1 MLALEV
7 EQLAEKWP
15 LIAGGGS
22 SDRSDRLWLRAWPTT
37 PFCSRAVTISSHT
50 SDKYNQTGR
59 QTDSDRSGCESGWTG
74 KTETYHKIY
83 LMLAIS
89 QLFYTRFDRVATSP
103 TKFPCNLTMSR
114 YRLSKCIP
122 QTPTFNNYEVFLL
135 HFLCPLPIHSFPLP
149 IPSPLPF
156 RSLPSLQTLP
166 FPTPFSKNPQT
177 VI

>member
-1 MLALEV
+1 MVSLV
-7 EQLAEKWP
+7 DFINSVSYTDNIQDVSTRSRTVGRKVTFDRR
-15 LIAGGGS
+15 GGS

-59 QTDSDRSGCESGWTG
+59 QTDSDGSGCESGWTG

-103 TKFPCNLTMSR
+103 SKFPCNLTMSR
-114 YRLSKCIP
+114 YPLSQCIP
-122 QTPTFNNYEVFLL
+122 QTPT
-135 HFLCPLPIHSFPLP
+135 
-149 IPSPLPF
+149 
-156 RSLPSLQTLP
+156 
-166 FPTPFSKNPQT
+166 
-177 VI
+177 